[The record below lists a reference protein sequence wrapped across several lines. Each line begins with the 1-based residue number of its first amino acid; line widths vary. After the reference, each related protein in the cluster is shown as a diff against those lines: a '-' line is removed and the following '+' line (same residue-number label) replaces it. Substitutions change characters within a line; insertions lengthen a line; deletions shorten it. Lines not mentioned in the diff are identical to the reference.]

1 MNRWATFIR
10 PLRGLGRNTFCAK
23 LKRRAGH
30 QENFR
35 KRVLPLQG
43 AVIYLLE
50 TGGLRFASTTGYY
63 LAAFQ
68 AATLRHLSRAQSFFL
83 SGGPIRS
90 LSAR

>member
-30 QENFR
+30 QD
-35 KRVLPLQG
+35 
-43 AVIYLLE
+43 LLE